1 MNTELSPEIT
11 RTSSKTHGKIA
22 NDNSSDFAENDI
34 RLQCLESYQT
44 TCYRKLSWQTKAWN
58 DTTKCIDQKSL
69 TDHEPKEHRKY
80 DGTHVN
86 IASDTTDSYMAG
98 TTINRHVGE
107 LVHGMARQPTVIIHV
122 YESKHDKTIVIGCM
136 DH

>member
-1 MNTELSPEIT
+1 M
-11 RTSSKTHGKIA
+11 
-22 NDNSSDFAENDI
+22 
-34 RLQCLESYQT
+34 
-44 TCYRKLSWQTKAWN
+44 SWQTKAWHA
-58 DTTKCIDQKSL
+58 TTKCIEQKSF
-69 TDHEPKEHRKY
+69 TDHDPKRSTTYHA
-80 DGTHVN
+80 THAN
-86 IASDTTDSYMAG
+86 IANDMTDSYMAG